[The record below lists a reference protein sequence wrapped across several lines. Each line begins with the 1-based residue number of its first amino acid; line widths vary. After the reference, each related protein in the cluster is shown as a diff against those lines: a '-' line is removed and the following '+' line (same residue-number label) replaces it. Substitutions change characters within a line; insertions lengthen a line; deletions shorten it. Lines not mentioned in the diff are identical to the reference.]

1 MNKARGERGPE
12 GARTRP
18 GVNSG
23 VVVKSA
29 FALLLATSLL
39 SGACAPRAPASAA
52 DREQTKKPDGPSTP
66 ADIAEQALPSIVAIV
81 TEDSLGSGF
90 VVKEGGLVAT
100 NLHVVAGY
108 TKALVV
114 LHDRREFPVIEIY
127 NADPRRDIAILR
139 IDAGG
144 LKPLA
149 LGDSD
154 RVRPG
159 EPVVAIGHPLGLT
172 DTVSSGLVGAVREV
186 EANFSVLQISAPIA
200 PGSSGGPLFD
210 DRGRVIGVATAILLG
225 GQNLNLGVPIND
237 VKRLLEKSEPV
248 TLDELAKHTK
258 RAQMPA
264 VKRDIPRHPLSS
276 LKGCAPERIALIAHA
291 IENAIEVGA
300 PLYNR
305 GDFASCY
312 HVYEGAA
319 LDIERKLGQSC
330 RTPQKALADGRRRA
344 ASLKA
349 SHAQAWAMRDA
360 FDGLLEVI
368 QRWSVAQQR

>member
-1 MNKARGERGPE
+1 
-12 GARTRP
+12 
-18 GVNSG
+18 
-23 VVVKSA
+23 VKSV
-29 FALLLATSLL
+29 FGYLLAATALSL
-39 SGACAPRAPASAA
+39 GCAPHAPAASAGA
-52 DREQTKKPDGPSTP
+52 TKSAPSAPSTP
-66 ADIAEQALPSIVAIV
+66 ADIAEAALPSIVAVV
-81 TEDSLGSGF
+81 TEDALGSGF
-90 VVKEGGLVAT
+90 VVHEDGLIAT

-108 TKALVV
+108 AKALVV

-139 IDAGG
+139 IAASG
-144 LKPLA
+144 LRPLS

-154 RVRPG
+154 KVRPG

-172 DTVSSGLVGAVREV
+172 DTVSSGLVGAVRKV
-186 EANFSVLQISAPIA
+186 EDDVSVLQISAPIA

-237 VKRLLEKSEPV
+237 VKILLGKADPV
-248 TLDELAKHTK
+248 TLTALAAHTK
-258 RAQMPA
+258 RSQMPE
-264 VKRDIPRHPLSS
+264 VKRQVPRHPLSS
-276 LKGCAPERIALIAHA
+276 LKGCGAERIALIAHSL
-291 IENAIEVGA
+291 ENAIEVGA

-319 LDIERKLGQSC
+319 LDLERKLGQSC
-330 RTPQKALADGRRRA
+330 RSPQKALADGRKRA

-368 QRWSVAQQR
+368 QRWSVEEQR

>member
-1 MNKARGERGPE
+1 MRIGLGSLFVPLALCGALACGPKPPAATGGETND
-12 GARTRP
+12 A
-18 GVNSG
+18 
-23 VVVKSA
+23 
-29 FALLLATSLL
+29 ATKTEK
-39 SGACAPRAPASAA
+39 PA
-52 DREQTKKPDGPSTP
+52 TP
-66 ADIAEQALPSIVAIV
+66 ADIAEAALPSVVAVV
-81 TEDSLGSGF
+81 TEDGLGSGF
-90 VVKEGGLVAT
+90 IVGKDGLVAT

-108 TKALVV
+108 QKALVV
-114 LHDRREFPVIEIY
+114 LHDRREFPVIEVY

-139 IDAGG
+139 IEAKG
-144 LKPLA
+144 LVPLT

-154 RVRPG
+154 KVRPG
-159 EPVVAIGHPLGLT
+159 ESVVAIGHPLGLT

-186 EANFSVLQISAPIA
+186 EKDFDILQISAPIA

-237 VKRLLEKSEPV
+237 VKALLDKADPV
-248 TLDELAKHTK
+248 SLATLAKHSK
-258 RAQMPA
+258 RKETPTVQRKVPH
-264 VKRDIPRHPLSS
+264 HPLSS
-276 LKGCAPERIALIAHA
+276 LKGCNSASIALIAHS
-291 IENAIEVGA
+291 IENAIQVGA

-319 LDIERKLGQSC
+319 LDLERKLEKSC
-330 RTPQKALADGRRRA
+330 RSPQKALADGRKRA
-344 ASLKA
+344 AGLKA

-368 QRWSVAQQR
+368 QRWSVEQKR

>member
-1 MNKARGERGPE
+1 
-12 GARTRP
+12 
-18 GVNSG
+18 
-23 VVVKSA
+23 
-29 FALLLATSLL
+29 L
-39 SGACAPRAPASAA
+39 S
-52 DREQTKKPDGPSTP
+52 
-66 ADIAEQALPSIVAIV
+66 
-81 TEDSLGSGF
+81 
-90 VVKEGGLVAT
+90 
-100 NLHVVAGY
+100 
-108 TKALVV
+108 
-114 LHDRREFPVIEIY
+114 
-127 NADPRRDIAILR
+127 
-139 IDAGG
+139 
-144 LKPLA
+144 

-154 RVRPG
+154 KVRPG

-186 EANFSVLQISAPIA
+186 ETDFNVLQISAPIA
-200 PGSSGGPLFD
+200 PGSSGGPIFD

-237 VKRLLEKSEPV
+237 VKALLEKSEPV
-248 TLDELAKHTK
+248 TLPELAKHAK

-264 VKRDIPRHPLSS
+264 VKREIPRHPLSS

-319 LDIERKLGQSC
+319 LDLERKLGKSC
-330 RTPQKALADGRRRA
+330 STPQKALADGRRRA

>member
-1 MNKARGERGPE
+1 
-12 GARTRP
+12 
-18 GVNSG
+18 
-23 VVVKSA
+23 VK
-29 FALLLATSLL
+29 FALVLLAL
-39 SGACAPRAPASAA
+39 SALSAACAPRAPHATSADERDPA
-52 DREQTKKPDGPSTP
+52 AKNDSGKPSTP
-66 ADIAEQALPSIVAIV
+66 ADIAESALPSVVAIV
-81 TEDSLGSGF
+81 TEDSLGTGF
-90 VVKEGGLVAT
+90 VVNANGLVAT
-100 NLHVVAGY
+100 NLHVIAGY
-108 TKALVV
+108 PKALVV
-114 LHDRREFPVIEIY
+114 LHDRREFPVIEVY

-139 IDAGG
+139 IEANG
-144 LKPLA
+144 LRPLV

-172 DTVSSGLVGAVREV
+172 DTVSSGLVGAVRAIESD
-186 EANFSVLQISAPIA
+186 FSVLQISAPIA

-237 VKRLLEKSEPV
+237 VKALLGKAEPV
-248 TLDELAKHTK
+248 SLAALAKTSK
-258 RAQMPA
+258 RAQMPE
-264 VKRDIPRHPLSS
+264 VKRQVPHHPLSS
-276 LKGCAPERIALIAHA
+276 LKGCDSGRIALIAHSL
-291 IENAIEVGA
+291 ENAIQVGA

-319 LDIERKLGQSC
+319 LDLERKLGGSC
-330 RTPQKALADGRRRA
+330 RSPQKALADGRKRA
-344 ASLKA
+344 AALKA

-368 QRWSVAQQR
+368 QRWGIEQQR

>member
-1 MNKARGERGPE
+1 VKIGLASLFVASALSAASTACRPQ
-12 GARTRP
+12 TR
-18 GVNSG
+18 
-23 VVVKSA
+23 A
-29 FALLLATSLL
+29 ATS
-39 SGACAPRAPASAA
+39 SSKDAPAS
-52 DREQTKKPDGPSTP
+52 EKGPSTP
-66 ADIAEQALPSIVAIV
+66 ADIAESALPSVVAIV
-81 TEDSLGSGF
+81 TDDSLGSGF
-90 VVKEGGLVAT
+90 VVDKGGLVAT

-108 TKALVV
+108 SKALVV
-114 LHDRREFPVIEIY
+114 LHDRREYPVIDIY
-127 NADPRRDIAILR
+127 NADPKRDIAILR
-139 IDAGG
+139 IEAKG
-144 LKPLA
+144 LTPLT

-154 RVRPG
+154 RVRAG
-159 EPVVAIGHPLGLT
+159 ETVVAIGHPLGLT
-172 DTVSSGLVGAVREV
+172 DTVSSGLVGAVRKIE
-186 EANFSVLQISAPIA
+186 EDFSVLQISAPIA

-225 GQNLNLGVPIND
+225 GQNLNLGVPINA
-237 VKRLLEKSEPV
+237 VKILLEKEDSV
-248 TLDELAKHTK
+248 TLAALAKHEK

-264 VKRDIPRHPLSS
+264 VKRSIPHHPLSS

-291 IENAIEVGA
+291 IENAIQVGA

-319 LDIERKLGQSC
+319 LDLERKLGQTC
-330 RTPQKALADGRRRA
+330 RSPQKALADGRKRA

-368 QRWSVAQQR
+368 QRWSIERKQ

>member
-1 MNKARGERGPE
+1 VKTALASLLAASALASALTACVPQRGPTAT
-12 GARTRP
+12 GDNPSA
-18 GVNSG
+18 
-23 VVVKSA
+23 KSDEK
-29 FALLLATSLL
+29 
-39 SGACAPRAPASAA
+39 PA
-52 DREQTKKPDGPSTP
+52 TP
-66 ADIAEQALPSIVAIV
+66 ADIAEAALPSVVAIV

-90 VVKEGGLVAT
+90 VVGKDGLVAT

-114 LHDRREFPVIEIY
+114 LHDRREFPVVEIF

-139 IDAGG
+139 IDAKE
-144 LKPLA
+144 LTPLA

-154 RVRPG
+154 KVRPG

-172 DTVSSGLVGAVREV
+172 DTVSSGLVGAVRKV
-186 EANFSVLQISAPIA
+186 EADFTVLQISAPIA

-210 DRGRVIGVATAILLG
+210 DRGKVIGVATAILLG

-237 VKRLLEKSEPV
+237 VKNLLAASDPV
-248 TLDELAKHTK
+248 TLAVLAKHSK
-258 RAQMPA
+258 RQQLPS
-264 VKRDIPRHPLSS
+264 VRRQIPHHPLSS
-276 LKGCAPERIALIAHA
+276 LKGCAPERIALIANA
-291 IENAIEVGA
+291 IENAIQVGA
-300 PLYNR
+300 PLYNK

-319 LDIERKLGQSC
+319 LDLERKLGQTC
-330 RTPQKALADGRRRA
+330 RTPQKALSDGRKRA

-349 SHAQAWAMRDA
+349 SHAQAWAMRDT

-368 QRWSVAQQR
+368 QRWSIEQKR

>member
-1 MNKARGERGPE
+1 
-12 GARTRP
+12 
-18 GVNSG
+18 
-23 VVVKSA
+23 
-29 FALLLATSLL
+29 
-39 SGACAPRAPASAA
+39 
-52 DREQTKKPDGPSTP
+52 
-66 ADIAEQALPSIVAIV
+66 
-81 TEDSLGSGF
+81 
-90 VVKEGGLVAT
+90 
-100 NLHVVAGY
+100 
-108 TKALVV
+108 
-114 LHDRREFPVIEIY
+114 
-127 NADPRRDIAILR
+127 
-139 IDAGG
+139 
-144 LKPLA
+144 
-149 LGDSD
+149 
-154 RVRPG
+154 
-159 EPVVAIGHPLGLT
+159 LT

-186 EANFSVLQISAPIA
+186 EENFSVLQISAPIA

-237 VKRLLEKSEPV
+237 VKLLLEKSQPV

>member
-1 MNKARGERGPE
+1 
-12 GARTRP
+12 
-18 GVNSG
+18 
-23 VVVKSA
+23 VKL
-29 FALLLATSLL
+29 ALSFLIAASTISV
-39 SGACAPRAPASAA
+39 ACAPRAPHASGA
-52 DREQTKKPDGPSTP
+52 DEHDGTEKSGSTKPTTP
-66 ADIAEQALPSIVAIV
+66 ADIAESALPSVVAIV
-81 TEDSLGSGF
+81 TEDSLGTGF
-90 VVKEGGLVAT
+90 IVKENGLVAT

-108 TKALVV
+108 AKALVV
-114 LHDRREFPVIEIY
+114 LHDRREFPVIEVY

-139 IDAGG
+139 IAADG
-144 LKPLA
+144 LKPLV

-154 RVRPG
+154 RVRAG

-172 DTVSSGLVGAVREV
+172 DTVSSGLVGAVRTV
-186 EANFSVLQISAPIA
+186 ESDFSVLQISAPIA

-237 VKRLLEKSEPV
+237 VKALLQKAEPV
-248 TLDELAKHTK
+248 SLAALAKTAK
-258 RAQMPA
+258 RAQMPS
-264 VKRDIPRHPLSS
+264 VKRQIPHHPLSA
-276 LKGCAPERIALIAHA
+276 LKGCDPGRIALIAHSL
-291 IENAIEVGA
+291 ENAIQVGA

-305 GDFASCY
+305 GDFSSCY

-319 LDIERKLGQSC
+319 LDLERKLGQSC
-330 RTPQKALADGRRRA
+330 RSPQKALADGRKRA

-368 QRWSVAQQR
+368 QRWSVDQKP

>member
-1 MNKARGERGPE
+1 MKIALAPFFL
-12 GARTRP
+12 A
-18 GVNSG
+18 
-23 VVVKSA
+23 SA
-29 FALLLATSLL
+29 FAGTLTACVPQRGSAAA
-39 SGACAPRAPASAA
+39 SGSTESAKAPA
-52 DREQTKKPDGPSTP
+52 DKLTTP
-66 ADIAEQALPSIVAIV
+66 ADIAEAALPSVVAIV

-90 VVKEGGLVAT
+90 VVGKDGLVAT

-114 LHDRREFPVIEIY
+114 LHDRREFPVLEIY
-127 NADPRRDIAILR
+127 NADPRRDLAILR
-139 IDAGG
+139 IDAKG
-144 LKPLA
+144 LTPLA

-154 RVRPG
+154 KVRAG

-172 DTVSSGLVGAVREV
+172 DTVSSGLVGAVRQV
-186 EANFSVLQISAPIA
+186 ETGFSVLQISAPIA

-237 VKRLLEKSEPV
+237 VKTLLEKSDPV
-248 TLDELAKHTK
+248 TLAVLAKHTK
-258 RAQMPA
+258 RPQMPE
-264 VKRDIPRHPLSS
+264 VKRKIPRHPVSS
-276 LKGCAPERIALIAHA
+276 LKGCDPGRIALIAHA
-291 IENAIEVGA
+291 LENAIQVGS

-305 GDFASCY
+305 GDYASCY

-319 LDIERKLGQSC
+319 LDLERKLGQTC
-330 RTPQKALADGRRRA
+330 RSPQRALADGRKRA

-368 QRWSVAQQR
+368 QRWSIEQKR

>member
-1 MNKARGERGPE
+1 
-12 GARTRP
+12 
-18 GVNSG
+18 
-23 VVVKSA
+23 VKSA
-29 FALLLATSLL
+29 LAFLVAASALSA
-39 SGACAPRAPASAA
+39 ACAPHAPPASGANERPA
-52 DREQTKKPDGPSTP
+52 RSDDRPSTP
-66 ADIAEQALPSIVAIV
+66 ADIAESALPSIVAVV

-90 VVKEGGLVAT
+90 IVKKDGLVAT

-108 TKALVV
+108 AKALVV
-114 LHDRREFPVIEIY
+114 LHDRREFPVVEIY

-139 IDAGG
+139 IDADA
-144 LKPLA
+144 LTPLE

-172 DTVSSGLVGAVREV
+172 DTVSSGLVGAVRKIETG
-186 EANFSVLQISAPIA
+186 FSVLQISAPIA

-237 VKRLLEKSEPV
+237 VKALLEKADPV
-248 TLDELAKHTK
+248 SLPELAKHTK
-258 RAQMPA
+258 RAQMPN
-264 VKRDIPRHPLSS
+264 VKRDIPHHPLSS
-276 LKGCAPERIALIAHA
+276 LKGCDSTRIALIAHSL
-291 IENAIEVGA
+291 ENAIQVGA

-319 LDIERKLGQSC
+319 LDLERKLGASC
-330 RTPQKALADGRRRA
+330 RSPQKALADGRKRA

-368 QRWSVAQQR
+368 QRWSIDQER

>member
-1 MNKARGERGPE
+1 VKVGLARSFVACALSVAP
-12 GARTRP
+12 AACRP
-18 GVNSG
+18 QTQ
-23 VVVKSA
+23 A
-29 FALLLATSLL
+29 ATSATA
-39 SGACAPRAPASAA
+39 GADSAS
-52 DREQTKKPDGPSTP
+52 DSSKPSTP
-66 ADIAEQALPSIVAIV
+66 ADIAESAFASVVAIV

-90 VVKEGGLVAT
+90 VVEKDGLVAT

-108 TKALVV
+108 SKALVV
-114 LHDRREFPVIEIY
+114 LHDRREFPVIDIY

-139 IDAGG
+139 IDAKG
-144 LKPLA
+144 LTPLT

-154 RVRPG
+154 RVRAG

-172 DTVSSGLVGAVREV
+172 DTVSSGLVGAVRQI
-186 EANFSVLQISAPIA
+186 EADFSVLQISAPIA

-237 VKRLLEKSEPV
+237 VKVLLEKEDSV
-248 TLDELAKHTK
+248 TLTALAKHSK

-264 VKRDIPRHPLSS
+264 VKRNIPHHPVSS
-276 LKGCAPERIALIAHA
+276 LKGCEPERIALIAHS
-291 IENAIEVGA
+291 IENAIQVGA

-319 LDIERKLGQSC
+319 LDLERKLGQSC
-330 RTPQKALADGRRRA
+330 RSPQKALADGRKRA

-368 QRWSVAQQR
+368 QRWSIEQKR